1 MAMKK
6 IFFFSFLIYFTSSLC
21 AQNQVLTIHPL
32 KPESGDTVTVTYI
45 GDLAKPDTE
54 ISYFFNYMGEN
65 RFKNEIIPS
74 EFQNNKITGRFK
86 LPDTVLYVSIKIT
99 NGKEFDN
106 NRDKGYGFNVY
117 ENGKPKKGTFFTQG
131 AVSLY
136 NKYFFN
142 AKVDTLKAIQ
152 LMEKEYQLHPDLKES
167 TLPIYLSTLKLD
179 KSKEAEAVKLST
191 EYYNKILETGKN
203 DNFTERIV
211 ETIVGRDHQKRDSL
225 INEVIKKHPKGKAAL
240 RKQYID
246 FYFMAM
252 YLPDSALTRYNSI
265 VENFSDIEPEM
276 RTQLTHSLITT
287 YRGLLDY
294 DNFEKHISKVND
306 PSFLA
311 REYNEIAWKMAT
323 KDKDIDLA
331 KKYSEKS
338 LLNVDK
344 MMEVKKPETTRIIFL
359 RNKANY
365 LDTYAYILN
374 KLGDT
379 QGAVDNEVKSAE
391 LFNWENLGANENV
404 VQYLVNNKQFKDALS
419 KSENFIKDKYGSAK
433 MDSLYKVAYI
443 ALNGDDTGL
452 HQALENLKNAGNL
465 SYIEELKK
473 KMISMPAPDFS
484 LKDDEGNTVRLSDF
498 KGSVVIL
505 DFWASWCGPCIAS
518 FPAMLK
524 AMNELKGEDVVFL
537 FINTQEY
544 DNSDEKRLEAIS
556 KTLDDKFADFR
567 VLIDEKNNDQFLV
580 GNLYNVK
587 AIPVKFFI
595 DKQGTLRYSST
606 GFESEEKLVKELKA
620 LVNVLK

>member
-179 KSKEAEAVKLST
+179 KSKEAEAVKLAT

-323 KDKDIDLA
+323 KDKDMDLA

-443 ALNGDDTGL
+443 ALNGDDNGL

>member
-6 IFFFSFLIYFTSSLC
+6 IFFFSFLIYFISSLC

-179 KSKEAEAVKLST
+179 KSKEAEAVKLAT

-323 KDKDIDLA
+323 KDKDMDLA

-404 VQYLVNNKQFKDALS
+404 VQYLVNNKQFEDALS

-443 ALNGDDTGL
+443 ALNGDDNGL

>member
-179 KSKEAEAVKLST
+179 KSKEAEAVKLAT

-323 KDKDIDLA
+323 KDKDMDLA

>member
-1 MAMKK
+1 MKK

-65 RFKNEIIPS
+65 RFKNEIIPF

-179 KSKEAEAVKLST
+179 KSKEAEAVKLAT

-404 VQYLVNNKQFKDALS
+404 VQYLVNNKQFEDALS

>member
-1 MAMKK
+1 MKK

-179 KSKEAEAVKLST
+179 KSKEAEAVKLAT

-265 VENFSDIEPEM
+265 VENFSDIELEM

-323 KDKDIDLA
+323 KDKDMDLA

-404 VQYLVNNKQFKDALS
+404 VQYLVNNKQFEDALS

>member
-179 KSKEAEAVKLST
+179 KSKEAEAVKLAT

-252 YLPDSALTRYNSI
+252 YLPDSALTRYSSI

-323 KDKDIDLA
+323 KDKDMDLA

-404 VQYLVNNKQFKDALS
+404 VQYLVNNKQFEDALS

>member
-179 KSKEAEAVKLST
+179 KSKEAEAVKLAT

-404 VQYLVNNKQFKDALS
+404 VQYLVNNKQFEDALS

>member
-1 MAMKK
+1 MKK

-179 KSKEAEAVKLST
+179 KSKEAEAVKLAT

-323 KDKDIDLA
+323 KDKDMDLA

-404 VQYLVNNKQFKDALS
+404 VQYLVNNKQFEDALS

-443 ALNGDDTGL
+443 ALNGDDNGL

-524 AMNELKGEDVVFL
+524 AMNELKGKDVVFL

>member
-179 KSKEAEAVKLST
+179 KSKEAEAVKLAT
-191 EYYNKILETGKN
+191 EYYNKILETWKN

-323 KDKDIDLA
+323 KDKDMDLA

-404 VQYLVNNKQFKDALS
+404 VQYLVNNKQFEDALS

>member
-1 MAMKK
+1 MKK

-86 LPDTVLYVSIKIT
+86 LPDSVLYVSIKIT

-252 YLPDSALTRYNSI
+252 YLPDSALTRYSSI

-404 VQYLVNNKQFKDALS
+404 VQYLVNNKQFEDALS

>member
-179 KSKEAEAVKLST
+179 KSKEAEAVKLAT

-404 VQYLVNNKQFKDALS
+404 VQYLVNNKQFEDALS

-443 ALNGDDTGL
+443 ALNGDDNGL

>member
-65 RFKNEIIPS
+65 RFKNEIIPF

-179 KSKEAEAVKLST
+179 KSKEAEAVKLAT

-404 VQYLVNNKQFKDALS
+404 VQYLVNNKQFEDALS

>member
-179 KSKEAEAVKLST
+179 KSKEAEAVKLAT

-323 KDKDIDLA
+323 KDKDMDLA

-404 VQYLVNNKQFKDALS
+404 VQYLVNNKQFEDALS

>member
-179 KSKEAEAVKLST
+179 KSKEAEAVKLAT

-265 VENFSDIEPEM
+265 VENFSDIELEM

-323 KDKDIDLA
+323 KDKDMDLA

-404 VQYLVNNKQFKDALS
+404 VQYLVNNKQFEDALS

>member
-1 MAMKK
+1 MKK

-179 KSKEAEAVKLST
+179 KSKEAEAVKLAT

-323 KDKDIDLA
+323 KDKDMDLA

>member
-1 MAMKK
+1 MKK

-86 LPDTVLYVSIKIT
+86 LPDSVLYVSIKIT

-179 KSKEAEAVKLST
+179 KSKEAEAVKLAT

-323 KDKDIDLA
+323 KDKDMDLA

-404 VQYLVNNKQFKDALS
+404 VQYLVNNKQFEDALS

>member
-1 MAMKK
+1 
-6 IFFFSFLIYFTSSLC
+6 
-21 AQNQVLTIHPL
+21 
-32 KPESGDTVTVTYI
+32 
-45 GDLAKPDTE
+45 
-54 ISYFFNYMGEN
+54 
-65 RFKNEIIPS
+65 
-74 EFQNNKITGRFK
+74 
-86 LPDTVLYVSIKIT
+86 
-99 NGKEFDN
+99 
-106 NRDKGYGFNVY
+106 
-117 ENGKPKKGTFFTQG
+117 
-131 AVSLY
+131 
-136 NKYFFN
+136 
-142 AKVDTLKAIQ
+142 
-152 LMEKEYQLHPDLKES
+152 
-167 TLPIYLSTLKLD
+167 LKLD
-179 KSKEAEAVKLST
+179 KSKEAEAVKLAT

-225 INEVIKKHPKGKAAL
+225 INEVVKKHPKGKAAL
-240 RKQYID
+240 REQYID

-276 RTQLTHSLITT
+276 QTQLTHSLITT

-294 DNFEKHISKVND
+294 DNFEKHISKVDD

-323 KDKDIDLA
+323 KDKDMDLA

-404 VQYLVNNKQFKDALS
+404 VQYLVNNKQFEDALS

>member
-86 LPDTVLYVSIKIT
+86 LPDSVLYVSIKIT

-252 YLPDSALTRYNSI
+252 YLPDSALTRYSSI

-404 VQYLVNNKQFKDALS
+404 VQYLVNNKQFEDALS

>member
-1 MAMKK
+1 MKK

-179 KSKEAEAVKLST
+179 KSKEAEAVKLAT

>member
-252 YLPDSALTRYNSI
+252 YLPDSALTRYSSI

-404 VQYLVNNKQFKDALS
+404 VQYLVNNKQFEDALS

>member
-1 MAMKK
+1 MKK

-179 KSKEAEAVKLST
+179 KSKEAEAVKLAT

-323 KDKDIDLA
+323 KDKDMDLA

-404 VQYLVNNKQFKDALS
+404 VQYLVNNKQFEDALS

-443 ALNGDDTGL
+443 ALNGDDNGL

>member
-179 KSKEAEAVKLST
+179 KSKEAEAVKLAT
-191 EYYNKILETGKN
+191 EYYNKILATGKN

-323 KDKDIDLA
+323 KDKDMDLA

-404 VQYLVNNKQFKDALS
+404 VQYLVNNKQFEDALS

>member
-404 VQYLVNNKQFKDALS
+404 VQYLVNNKQFEDALS

>member
-179 KSKEAEAVKLST
+179 KSKEAEAVKLAT

-323 KDKDIDLA
+323 KDKDMDLA

-404 VQYLVNNKQFKDALS
+404 VQYLVNNKQFEDALS

-443 ALNGDDTGL
+443 ALNGDDNGL

>member
-6 IFFFSFLIYFTSSLC
+6 IFFFSFLINFTSSLC

-179 KSKEAEAVKLST
+179 KSKEAEAVKLAT

-323 KDKDIDLA
+323 KDKDMDLA

-404 VQYLVNNKQFKDALS
+404 VQYLVNNKQFEDALS

>member
-1 MAMKK
+1 MKK

-179 KSKEAEAVKLST
+179 KSKEAEAVKLAT

-323 KDKDIDLA
+323 KDKDMDLA

-404 VQYLVNNKQFKDALS
+404 VQYLVNNKQFEDALS

>member
-179 KSKEAEAVKLST
+179 KSKEAEAVKLAT

-252 YLPDSALTRYNSI
+252 YLPDFALTRYNSI
-265 VENFSDIEPEM
+265 EENFSDIEPEM

-323 KDKDIDLA
+323 KDKDMDLA

-404 VQYLVNNKQFKDALS
+404 VQYLVNNKQFEDALS

-443 ALNGDDTGL
+443 ALNGDDNGL

>member
-323 KDKDIDLA
+323 KDKDMDLA

-404 VQYLVNNKQFKDALS
+404 VQYLVNNKQFEDALS

>member
-1 MAMKK
+1 MKK

-179 KSKEAEAVKLST
+179 KSKEAEAVKLAT

-323 KDKDIDLA
+323 KDKDMDLA

-443 ALNGDDTGL
+443 ALNGDDNGL